1 MRFLTLLFLLVQS
14 LSFSQ
19 TESKNSFGFYVQP
32 DLTGVFARKYP
43 SAGKDIVKK
52 KLGFSVGFNF
62 NRKLSE
68 KVVFRTGIGY
78 GFKNCVSNQTGL
90 IFGSDI
96 DPQQGYISES
106 RIEGKIHFHEV
117 HIPISFQ
124 FKIYDNFHINVGL
137 ELSKAFADN
146 STRTIYY
153 GNGDVEKMESN
164 NVLLFNGAPLLSVL
178 YQFPLKNQA
187 FVSIEPY
194 GKLYARPYLFND
206 VGMYNFGLRLN
217 YGFSKNEK

>member
-1 MRFLTLLFLLVQS
+1 MRFLTLIFILLQS
-14 LSFSQ
+14 LAFSQ
-19 TESKNSFGFYVQP
+19 TESKNSFGFYFQP
-32 DLTGVFARKYP
+32 ELTGVFARKY
-43 SAGKDIVKK
+43 SSGGKDVVKK
-52 KLGFSVGFNF
+52 KLGVSVGFNF

-78 GFKNCVSNQTGL
+78 GFKNCESNQTGL

-106 RIEGKIHFHEV
+106 RIEGKIQFHEI
-117 HIPISFQ
+117 HLPLLFQ
-124 FKIYDNFHINVGL
+124 FKIYKNFHINVGL

-146 STRTIYY
+146 SSRTIFY
-153 GNGDVEKMESN
+153 GNGEIEKMSSN

-178 YQFPLKNQA
+178 YQIPLKNDA
-187 FVSIEPY
+187 FVSIEPFC
-194 GKLYARPYLFND
+194 KLYARPYLFND

-217 YGFSKNEK
+217 YGINK

>member
-1 MRFLTLLFLLVQS
+1 MRFLTLIFILFQTLA
-14 LSFSQ
+14 FSQ
-19 TESKNSFGFYVQP
+19 TESKKSIGFYIQP
-32 DLTGVFARKYP
+32 HLTGVFTHKNMP
-43 SAGKDIVKK
+43 VGEDSVSK
-52 KLGFSVGFNF
+52 KLGVAVGFNF

-78 GFKNCVSNQTGL
+78 GFINSVSNQTGL
-90 IFGSDI
+90 IFSTDI

-106 RIEGKIHFHEV
+106 RIEGKIQFHEV
-117 HIPISFQ
+117 HIPVSFQ
-124 FKIYDNFHINVGL
+124 FKIYKNFHINVGL
-137 ELSKAFADN
+137 EISKAFADN
-146 STRTIYY
+146 SSRTIYY
-153 GNGDVEKMESN
+153 GNGDVEKMETN

-194 GKLYARPYLFND
+194 CKLYARPYLFND